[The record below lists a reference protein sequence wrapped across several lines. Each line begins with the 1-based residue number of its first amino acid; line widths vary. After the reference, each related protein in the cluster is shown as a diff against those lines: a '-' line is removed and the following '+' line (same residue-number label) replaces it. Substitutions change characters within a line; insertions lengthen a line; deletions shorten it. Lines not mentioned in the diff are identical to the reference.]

1 MKSDILSYD
10 AFNTTYDPKKY
21 ISSNIM
27 TVYEKTNLI
36 GIRIEQLAFG
46 APSLLDDSNILNNI
60 KDIAREELRQHK
72 IPLLISRLLP
82 NGDTEIW
89 KTEDMLILN

>member
-1 MKSDILSYD
+1 MKSDIISYD
-10 AFNTTYDPKKY
+10 AFNTDYDPKKY

-46 APSLLDDSNILNNI
+46 APSLLDDSKFNNI

-72 IPLLISRLLP
+72 IPLLVSRLLP
-82 NGDTEIW
+82 NGVTEIW

>member
-1 MKSDILSYD
+1 MKSDIISYD
-10 AFNTTYDPKKY
+10 AFNKEYDPKKY

-27 TVYEKTNLI
+27 TIYEKTNLI

-46 APSLLDDSNILNNI
+46 APSLLDDSDNFNSI
-60 KDIAREELRQHK
+60 KEIAREELRQHK
-72 IPLLISRLLP
+72 IPLLVSRLLP
-82 NGDTEIW
+82 NGETEIW